1 MIRRSY
7 FSFTFILLTGLLA
20 LTIWLDRVT
29 QPLSTAPELDFY
41 QQPDYIIEH
50 ISGLRVEHEKTVH
63 RFFHAKKM
71 FHYISQDLTQ
81 LEDIQFTNTE
91 TEKPPFRVFADHAE
105 LRNHGED
112 IFLNGNI
119 TVIRG
124 LDEDK
129 GKITLKTDKLHLLPD
144 ENKVRTD
151 KSVMISRL
159 NTTIHAVGLELNNHT
174 GVIEL
179 LSRVRAVDQKP

>member
-20 LTIWLDRVT
+20 LTVWLDRVT
-29 QPLSTAPELDFY
+29 QPLSMAPELDFY

-50 ISGLRVEHEKTVH
+50 ISGLRVEHEKNIH
-63 RFFHAKKM
+63 RVFYAKKT
-71 FHYISQDLTQ
+71 FHYINQDLTR
-81 LEDIQFTNTE
+81 LEDIQFINSE
-91 TEKPPFRVFADHAE
+91 TDKPPFQVFADHAE

-112 IFLNGNI
+112 VFLNGNV

-129 GKITLKTDKLHLLPD
+129 AKITLNTDKLHLLPN
-144 ENKVRTD
+144 ENKVKTD

-159 NTTIHAVGLELNNHT
+159 NTTIHAVGLELNNQT
-174 GVIEL
+174 GVVEL

>member
-7 FSFTFILLTGLLA
+7 FSFTFILLAGLIA
-20 LTIWLDRVT
+20 LTIWLDSVI

-41 QQPDYIIEH
+41 QQPDYIIAH
-50 ISGLRVEHEKTVH
+50 ISGLRVEHEKNTH

-71 FHYISQDLTQ
+71 FHYINQDLTQ
-81 LEDIQFTNTE
+81 LENIQFTNIE
-91 TEKPPFRVFADHAE
+91 TGKPPFRVFADHAE

-112 IFLNGNI
+112 ILLNGNI

-124 LDEDK
+124 LNEDK

-144 ENKVRTD
+144 ENKVKTD

-159 NTTIHAVGLELNNHT
+159 NTTIHAVGLELDNHT
-174 GVIEL
+174 GMVEL